1 MDGEQTGQKEK
12 LSGGELIKQKDAEYI
27 VKSDGTVSCGKVKN
41 VNGKLTIPDTVQD
54 ENGNT
59 YVVSEVGKDAFK
71 DNKSVTEVVI
81 GNKVKTVAANAF
93 AGCSKLKKVVL
104 GDAVEVISD
113 NAFANCGK
121 LQTVT
126 MKKKVTRIGARA
138 FYKCKSL
145 KKIVIPAS
153 VKKIGKQAFYQC
165 KNLRSITIKT
175 TKLTKKRVG
184 SNAFKGIHAK
194 AKIKVPKKKLALYK
208 KCVENKETYD
218 IKLTEDSRDAI
229 LSHIQHILSVQIR
242 IPCLYN

>member
-1 MDGEQTGQKEK
+1 M
-12 LSGGELIKQKDAEYI
+12 
-27 VKSDGTVSCGKVKN
+27 
-41 VNGKLTIPDTVQD
+41 
-54 ENGNT
+54 
-59 YVVSEVGKDAFK
+59 
-71 DNKSVTEVVI
+71 
-81 GNKVKTVAANAF
+81 
-93 AGCSKLKKVVL
+93 KKVVL

-208 KCVENKETYD
+208 KV
-218 IKLTEDSRDAI
+218 LRSRGVGKKAKI
-229 LSHIQHILSVQIR
+229 MK
-242 IPCLYN
+242 